1 MQDIQPDFYDAAN
14 YTPEESVSYLMK
26 GALQAFYKS
35 TDSEMQR
42 FDLTGRQWA
51 PLLLIA
57 KGCCDTVAS
66 CARASYSDSGAMTR
80 MLDRLETKGLI
91 RRIRSVVDR
100 RVVNLELTDA
110 GRAISEQIPIYLV
123 KVLNQHL
130 RGFDAAELTQLK
142 TLLRRFAANGD
153 AGAMAGLTP

>member
-1 MQDIQPDFYDAAN
+1 MQEVQPDFYDVTN

-35 TDSEMQR
+35 TDTEMQR
-42 FDLTGRQWA
+42 FELTGKQWA

-91 RRIRSVVDR
+91 RRIRSVADR

-110 GRAISEQIPIYLV
+110 GRVIAMQIPAQLV

-130 RGFDAAELTQLK
+130 RGFDPAELAQFK
-142 TLLRRFAANGD
+142 TLLRRFTANG
-153 AGAMAGLTP
+153 GATPFTEPSA

>member
-35 TDSEMQR
+35 TDNEMQR
-42 FDLTGRQWA
+42 FDLTGKQWA

-91 RRIRSVVDR
+91 RRIRSVADR

-110 GRAISEQIPIYLV
+110 GRAIAEQIPLHLV

-130 RGFDAAELTQLK
+130 RGFDAAELAELK
-142 TLLRRFAANGD
+142 TLLRRFAANGGD
-153 AGAMAGLTP
+153 THIAGLTA

>member
-1 MQDIQPDFYDAAN
+1 VQEIQPDFYDAAN

-35 TDSEMQR
+35 TDTEMQR
-42 FDLTGRQWA
+42 FDLTGKQWA

-91 RRIRSVVDR
+91 RRIRSVADR

-110 GRAISEQIPIYLV
+110 GRVIAGQIPAHLV

-130 RGFDAAELTQLK
+130 RGFEAAELAQLK
-142 TLLRRFAANGD
+142 TLLRRFAANGSD
-153 AGAMAGLTP
+153 TDIAGLAT